1 MDRYTLTMKMAK
13 PKFVRVLMIFHKI
26 LAIEVVGRKFFI
38 KAKRERFRGVVTACN
53 REGLDFINQNTSH
66 EKDPLLSQQ
75 PHEVLL
81 PHAEI

>member
-1 MDRYTLTMKMAK
+1 MNMAK
-13 PKFVRVLMIFHKI
+13 PKFVSVLMIFQKI
-26 LAIEVVGRKFFI
+26 LAIEVIRRKSLI
-38 KAKRERFRGVVTACN
+38 KGKQEELLRGPVTACN
-53 REGLDFINQNTSH
+53 REGLDFINQNTSY